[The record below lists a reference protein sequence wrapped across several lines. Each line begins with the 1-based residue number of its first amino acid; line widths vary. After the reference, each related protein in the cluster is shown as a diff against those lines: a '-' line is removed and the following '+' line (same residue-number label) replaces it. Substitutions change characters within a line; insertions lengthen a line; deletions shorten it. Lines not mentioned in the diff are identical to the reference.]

1 MGCLRVGGSAPV
13 VVLVALSICTDNIV
27 SPCFLFEAFI
37 LVVVDEGGPGWLLWV
52 GMPATRLF
60 KELTACCVEE
70 DVILLELRR
79 FPPMAD
85 GNVPRVVAEMQTGF
99 AGVCM
104 RDRGGPPQQLAIY
117 SHVVSTRTSVSLFI
131 PGISKCFDFY
141 YIQYEFRGVF

>member
-1 MGCLRVGGSAPV
+1 

-99 AGVCM
+99 AGVHARPWRAATAASDLQPRC
-104 RDRGGPPQQLAIY
+104 Q
-117 SHVVSTRTSVSLFI
+117 HRTSVSLFI
-131 PGISKCFDFY
+131 PGISKCFDFC